1 MRANKIIK
9 QVNGYDVYQ
18 ASPLPLGT
26 VVESSGVRFSL
37 FSRRASKIV
46 ICIFE
51 KADDLEPAAQIQL
64 EPDKFRFGD
73 IWSVFIAGLQ
83 PGSFYAWVVEGE
95 KFDPERDGKYI
106 LDPYAKAVAG
116 VFDFTNLGEKEKL
129 PEAPKSVVVKSIA
142 PRAHLS
148 DLQISDGER
157 IIYEVHLKGFT
168 AHPSSQVKSP
178 GTYKGFIEKI
188 DHLKELGV
196 TTVELLPIQA
206 FPENENVNINPET
219 GERLKNYWGYS
230 TMSFM
235 SPHNLYARGEKPG
248 CEVEEFRE
256 LVDKLHEAG
265 MEVILDIVF
274 NHTAEGS
281 ETGPVLSFKSIDED
295 IYYIRDPK
303 TGKHRNYSGCGNTF
317 NCNHPIVRDYILD
330 VLHFWVIEMGV
341 DGFRFDLAS
350 ILGRDQEG
358 NLMDNP
364 PLVERITN
372 DPILRKVKLIAEAW
386 DASGAYQVG
395 SFPGT
400 SWAEWNGRY
409 RDEVRRFWLQ
419 DGNISQLATRIS
431 GSEDLY
437 GPSNRSPR
445 HSVNFITC
453 HDGFTLRDLVSY
465 NQKHNYQN
473 GENNRDGENNNC
485 SNNHGFE
492 GSVTNLTIRTLR
504 LVQMKNLLATLF
516 LSQGVPMLFA
526 GDEAGKTKT
535 GNNNTYCQD
544 NPLSWLDWRIVHG
557 NSQPEFQ
564 VRGYADPEKKD
575 IEEGKELLS
584 FVKKIIAFR
593 QGCDLLKR
601 CSFFKGEK
609 EEGALFP
616 DISWQ
621 NEIPGKINWNTDKKI
636 LGVLLWRQDNSGG
649 LMLLFNGG
657 FEQTEFFLPE
667 IGEKNYSLV
676 FDTSS
681 PQVSFQDKPAR
692 EKTQTTFILQGP
704 AVAALEI
711 S

>member
-1 MRANKIIK
+1 
-9 QVNGYDVYQ
+9 
-18 ASPLPLGT
+18 
-26 VVESSGVRFSL
+26 
-37 FSRRASKIV
+37 
-46 ICIFE
+46 
-51 KADDLEPAAQIQL
+51 
-64 EPDKFRFGD
+64 
-73 IWSVFIAGLQ
+73 
-83 PGSFYAWVVEGE
+83 
-95 KFDPERDGKYI
+95 
-106 LDPYAKAVAG
+106 
-116 VFDFTNLGEKEKL
+116 
-129 PEAPKSVVVKSIA
+129 A

-148 DLQISDGER
+148 DLEISDGER

-168 AHPSSQVKSP
+168 AHPSSKVESP
-178 GTYKGFIEKI
+178 GTYQGFIEKI
-188 DHLKELGV
+188 EHLKELGV
-196 TTVELLPIQA
+196 TTVELLPVQA

-219 GERLKNYWGYS
+219 DERLKNYWGYS

-235 SPHNLYARGEKPG
+235 APHNLYAREKG

-281 ETGPVLSFKSIDED
+281 ETGPVLSFKAIDED

-303 TGKHRNYSGCGNTF
+303 TGAHRNYSGCGNTF

-330 VLHFWVIEMGV
+330 VLHFWVIEMGI

-437 GPSNRSPR
+437 GPSNRSPS

-453 HDGFTLRDLVSY
+453 HDGFTLRDLVTY
-465 NQKHNYQN
+465 DQKHNYQN

-492 GSVTNLTIRTLR
+492 GPVSNQGIRNLR

-544 NPLSWLDWRIVHG
+544 NPLSWIDWRIIHG
-557 NSQPEFQ
+557 NQLPEFQ
-564 VRGYADPEKKD
+564 VEGYENPAAKD
-575 IEEGKELLS
+575 IEEGQELLD
-584 FVKKIIAFR
+584 FVKKVIAFR
-593 QGCDLLKR
+593 KKCDLLKR
-601 CSFFKGEK
+601 CRFFKGEK

-621 NEIPGKINWNTDKKI
+621 NEVPGKIDWNTQKKI
-636 LGVLLWRQDNSGG
+636 LGILLWRQDNSGG
-649 LMLLFNGG
+649 LMLLFNGS
-657 FEQTEFFLPE
+657 FEKQEFFLPE

-676 FDTSS
+676 FDTSR
-681 PQVSFQDKPAR
+681 PNLSFQDKSPG
-692 EKTQTTFILQGP
+692 EKKQTSFILQGP
-704 AVAALEI
+704 AVAVLEI